1 MKLMNLIE
9 NKPVDNGLRYEHGL
23 SFYVETQ
30 HHRLLIDTGA
40 SDAFL
45 YNADMLGIDLCQVD
59 TLILSHG
66 HYDHTGGVLA
76 FAQRNPQAQIYVQ
89 TTAGGEYYHND
100 AQSERYIGMDKRIL
114 SLPQVH
120 LMDGNYVLDDEISV
134 FSHVIGRELWPVGN
148 HGLKQKI
155 GEQFV
160 DDSFAHEQYVVL
172 AEAGKKVLISG
183 CAHNGIINILH
194 TYRDIYGSMPDV
206 VFSGFHMKKSMD
218 YTEQE
223 KHIIRDTAIAL
234 TKLPTIFYTGH
245 CTSEAGYQLMH
256 EIMGEQLRESHT
268 GDQFQ
273 FPECV
278 I

>member
-1 MKLMNLIE
+1 MKLINLIE
-9 NKPVDNGLRYEHGL
+9 NKPVDNGLQYEHGL

-45 YNADMLGIDLCQVD
+45 YNADMLGVDLCQVD

-66 HYDHTGGVLA
+66 HYDHTGGALA
-76 FAQRNPQAQIYVQ
+76 FAQRNPQAQIYLQ

-100 AQSERYIGMDKRIL
+100 EQSERYIGIDKRIL

-120 LMDGNYVLDDEISV
+120 LMDRNYVIDDEISV

-155 GEQFV
+155 GQQFI

-172 AEAGKKVLISG
+172 SEAGKNVLISG

-194 TYRDIYGSMPDV
+194 TYEDVYGSVPDV
-206 VFSGFHMKKSMD
+206 VFSGFHMKKSTD
-218 YTEQE
+218 YTEEE
-223 KHIIRDTAIAL
+223 KHIIRATAIEL
-234 TKLPTIFYTGH
+234 TNLPTIFYTGH

-256 EIMGEQLRESHT
+256 EIMGGQLRESHT

-273 FPECV
+273 LSDV
-278 I
+278 